1 MASAFGHV
9 IIAGSLGKALP
20 RFVNSWQ
27 VILVGAVCT
36 IVPDLDVITF
46 KMGIPYDSFW
56 GHRGFSHSLLFAIFF
71 AVACAIVFS
80 IKSFSLKSF
89 LALVSFFFLC
99 TASHAVLDA
108 MTNGG
113 LGVAFFSPLDG
124 TRYFFP
130 WRPIAVSPIGAARF
144 FSVRGLEVLKS
155 EVIWIGFPCFVFW
168 MFCQVMKTLGQASK

>member
-9 IIAGSLGKALP
+9 IIAASLGKALP

-27 VILVGAVCT
+27 VILIGSMCT

-56 GHRGFSHSLLFAIFF
+56 GHRGFSHSLLFALIF
-71 AVACAIVFS
+71 AVVCAVGFS
-80 IKSFSLKSF
+80 IKSFSWKSF

-113 LGVAFFSPLDG
+113 LGVAFFSPLDD

-155 EVIWIGFPCFVFW
+155 EALWIGIPCVTFSLLTVLL
-168 MFCQVMKTLGQASK
+168 KRGISKE